1 MPPLPMLVIMDI
13 ITEDKMNN
21 RFEKYKLYLGE
32 NESIINI
39 NEDALDLANEAFE
52 LFKSLFNYDYGSIDE
67 DENLISIHTGGF
79 SENEELI
86 SELKET
92 GWWIKNHEI
101 TAAGGHYYFNTDF
114 MDGYK
119 SWDIR
124 AVGENSNVWERRTE
138 LWIKEC

>member
-1 MPPLPMLVIMDI
+1 MD
-13 ITEDKMNN
+13 K
-21 RFEKYKLYLGE
+21 RFGKYKLYTKE
-32 NESIINI
+32 NGKIIKVN
-39 NEDALDLANEAFE
+39 DHVLDLADEAFE
-52 LFKSLFNYDYGSIDE
+52 LFKDLYNYDYGSINE
-67 DENLISIHTGGF
+67 DENLISIHTGGL

-124 AVGENSNVWERRTE
+124 AVGENSNEV
-138 LWIKEC
+138 

>member
-1 MPPLPMLVIMDI
+1 MYDSKGYIAGAKRRLEKARKMLPDGYVLV
-13 ITEDKMNN
+13 
-21 RFEKYKLYLGE
+21 R
-32 NESIINI
+32 
-39 NEDALDLANEAFE
+39 DLADEAFE
-52 LFKSLFNYDYGSIDE
+52 LFKDLFSYDYGSIDE

-92 GWWIKNHEI
+92 GWWIKNYEI

-114 MDGYK
+114 MDGIK

-124 AVGENSNVWERRTE
+124 AVGENEEDN
-138 LWIKEC
+138 